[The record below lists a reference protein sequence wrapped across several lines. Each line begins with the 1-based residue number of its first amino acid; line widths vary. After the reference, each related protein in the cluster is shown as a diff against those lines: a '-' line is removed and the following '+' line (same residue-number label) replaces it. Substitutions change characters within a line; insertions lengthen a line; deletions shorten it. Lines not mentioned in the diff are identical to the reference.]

1 MKRIDDEKLL
11 SLLEQG
17 IPQKE
22 IAKRLGCVPSYV
34 TKRKKQLMA
43 TTNDEP
49 ETFETLTESQRNFC
63 IAKAQGKT
71 NIEAVT
77 EAYRVTSP
85 ESAKVMGSV
94 LMKQDAIRKT
104 IGELLDES
112 GLTKDACVRQLKTL
126 VYSKDGN
133 VSLKALDQ
141 RWRLEGLYQAE
152 PARVEVDIKVLQLDL
167 TKACEALRKEQGL
180 TSDEPLT
187 IDFKPARV
195 DLPVL

>member
-43 TTNDEP
+43 TTTDEP
-49 ETFETLTESQRNFC
+49 EAETLTEPQRKFC
-63 IAKAQGKT
+63 VAKARGAT
-71 NIEAVT
+71 NIQAVT

-104 IGELLDES
+104 IGELLDEN
-112 GLTKDACVRQLKTL
+112 GLTKDACVKQLKTL

-133 VSLKALDQ
+133 VSLKSLDQ
-141 RWRLEGLYQAE
+141 VWRLQGLYQAE
-152 PARVEVDIKVLQLDL
+152 PARVEVDIKVLQFDL
-167 TKACEALRKEQGL
+167 NKACEAATPEIK
-180 TSDEPLT
+180 
-187 IDFKPARV
+187 
-195 DLPVL
+195 